1 MDKIYQHNKTE
12 KEILNFW
19 LERHIYHAN
28 ERSDKDAF
36 SIVIPPPNV
45 TGSLHLGHALDDTLQ
60 DIICRYKRLLGYEVL
75 WLPGTDHA
83 GIATQNVVEKMLH
96 KEGKTRQVF
105 GRDKFIEKVWE
116 WKEQYGQRIINQL
129 KSLGASCDWDRE
141 RFTMD
146 EGLSKAVKKAFVTLY
161 SKGLIYKGTRI
172 INWCPRC
179 STALADLEVEHE
191 DREDKLYFV
200 KYKFLDNPDKF
211 ITIATTRPETIFA
224 DTAVAVNPKDERFAG
239 LVGEKVLVPMTDR
252 VVEIISDSLVE
263 TDFGTGA
270 LKITPG
276 HDPMDFEIGITH
288 NLEVLIAIDSDGKM
302 TELAGDLKGLDR
314 DIARERAVEILE
326 EIGALE
332 KVEDLRHAV
341 GHCYRCKTVIE
352 PYVSEQ
358 WFVKSAPLA
367 KKAMEAVKNDT
378 IQFFPERWEKIYFDW
393 LENIKDWCI
402 SRQIWWGH
410 RIPAWYCNNC
420 NEIIVSENEPKS
432 CPKCNSTDLKQDE
445 DVLDTWFSSSLWPF
459 STMGWPEETEE
470 LKKFFPTSVLV
481 TGFDIIYFWVAR
493 MIMMSLVLTEKEP
506 FKNVIIHG
514 LIRDPQGRK
523 MSKSIGNVIDP
534 MDIIEE
540 SGADALRFSLASLS
554 NPSGQDIKMSKEK
567 VKGARNF
574 ANKLWNTARF
584 VLNYEENVTNYDI
597 SNEDIANMEPED
609 IWILSRSNEVID
621 FLCQKL
627 DEYNFSAAS
636 TEVYNFIW
644 DEFCDWYIELT
655 KFRMKNHFKDELA
668 LKVLFYT
675 FRQSLIMLHPFM
687 PFITEDLY
695 RRLPNSK
702 ESITFETLK
711 KFGHSFSSEK
721 LKNMTAL
728 IEATKST
735 RKLRSEYRIAPDL
748 TTEPILVMP
757 DDIKNNFMSEIEKY
771 CFLTKSKA
779 PKVAQD
785 MPTNLKGFAIERDTS
800 ITVLLYLEQDNL
812 KKSKELIEK
821 SLQKL
826 LKEFKISEQRLN
838 DPKFLKGAPEDVIEA
853 EKEKIT
859 NQKES
864 IEILERKLSFLK

>member
-1 MDKIYQHNKTE
+1 MDKIYQHNNTE

-19 LERHIYHAN
+19 LDNHIYHAN
-28 ERSDKDAF
+28 EKTDKDVF

-60 DIICRYKRLLGYEVL
+60 DIICRYKRLLGFEVL

-96 KEGKTRQVF
+96 KEGKTRQTL
-105 GRDKFIEKVWE
+105 GREKFIEKVWE

-161 SKGLIYKGTRI
+161 NKGLIYKGTRI

-200 KYKFLDNPDKF
+200 KYKFFDNPDKF

-224 DTAVAVNPKDERFAG
+224 DTAVAVNPKDERFTNLIG
-239 LVGEKVLVPMTDR
+239 KKVFVPMTGR

-276 HDPMDFEIGITH
+276 HDPMDFEIGLTH
-288 NLEVLIAIDSDGKM
+288 NLEVLIAIDSNGNM
-302 TELAGDLKGLDR
+302 TDLAGNLKGLDR
-314 DIARERAVEILE
+314 DSARKKSVEILE
-326 EIGALE
+326 EMGVLE

-358 WFVKSAPLA
+358 WFVKSTPLA
-367 KKAMEAVKNDT
+367 KKAMETVESD
-378 IQFFPERWEKIYFDW
+378 IVQFFPERWEKIYFDW

-410 RIPAWYCNNC
+410 RIPAWYCDNC
-420 NEIIVSENEPKS
+420 NEIIVSEDEPKS
-432 CPKCNSTDLKQDE
+432 CPKCNSTNLRQDE

-493 MIMMSLVLTEKEP
+493 MIMMSLALTEKEP

-584 VLNYEENVTNYDI
+584 VLNYEENVTNHNI

-621 FLCQKL
+621 YLCQKL

-655 KFRMKNHFKDELA
+655 KFRIKNHFKDELA
-668 LKVLFYT
+668 LKVLFYI
-675 FRQSLIMLHPFM
+675 FRQSLILLHPFM
-687 PFITEDLY
+687 PFITEYLY
-695 RRLPNSK
+695 RRLPNNK

-711 KFGHSFSSEK
+711 KFDYPMNSEK
-721 LKNMTAL
+721 LRNMTAL
-728 IEATKST
+728 VEATKST
-735 RKLRSEYRIAPDL
+735 RKLRSEYRITPDL
-748 TTEPILVMP
+748 ITEPILVMSG
-757 DDIKNNFMSEIEKY
+757 DIKSNFMSEIEKY
-771 CFLTKSKA
+771 CFLTKSKT
-779 PKVAQD
+779 PQIVQD
-785 MPTNLKGFAIERDTS
+785 TPVNLKGYAIERDAS

-838 DPKFLKGAPEDVIEA
+838 DANFLKGAPEEVIKS
-853 EKEKIT
+853 EKEKLT

-864 IEILERKLSFLK
+864 IKILERKLSFLK

>member
-1 MDKIYQHNKTE
+1 M
-12 KEILNFW
+12 
-19 LERHIYHAN
+19 
-28 ERSDKDAF
+28 
-36 SIVIPPPNV
+36 VIPPPNV

-60 DIICRYKRLLGYEVL
+60 DIICRYKRLMGYEVL

-83 GIATQNVVEKMLH
+83 GIATQNVVEKMLQ
-96 KEGKTRQVF
+96 KEGITRHQL

-116 WKEQYGQRIINQL
+116 WKEQYGQKIINQL

-146 EGLSKAVKKAFVTLY
+146 EVLSRAVKKAFVTLY
-161 SKGLIYKGTRI
+161 NMGLIYKGKRI

-191 DREDKLYFV
+191 EREDKLYFV
-200 KYKFLDNPDKF
+200 KYKFLENPDHF

-224 DTAVAVNPKDERFAG
+224 DTAVAVNPKDKRYSSVIG
-239 LVGEKVLVPMTDR
+239 KKVIVPMTQR
-252 VVEIISDSLVE
+252 TVEIISDERVE

-276 HDPMDFEIGITH
+276 HDPIDFEIGKDH
-288 NLEVLIAIDSDGKM
+288 NLEILIAIDLDGKM
-302 TELAGDLKGLDR
+302 TELAGELKGLDR
-314 DIARERAVEILE
+314 DVARRKSIEILE
-326 EIGALE
+326 ESGALE
-332 KVEDLRHAV
+332 KVEDLHHAV
-341 GHCYRCKTVIE
+341 GHCYRCKTVVE
-352 PYVSEQ
+352 PYISEQ

-367 KKAMEAVKNDT
+367 KKAIEAVKNDT
-378 IQFFPERWEKIYFDW
+378 IQFFPERWEKVYFDW

-459 STMGWPEETEE
+459 STMGWPEDTEE
-470 LKKFFPTSVLV
+470 LKRFFPTSVLV

-493 MIMMSLVLTEKEP
+493 MIMMSLALTGKEP

-514 LIRDPQGRK
+514 LIRDSQGRK

-534 MDIIEE
+534 MEIIEE

-584 VLNYEENVTNYDI
+584 VLNYKENFVSYDI
-597 SNEDIANMEPED
+597 TKEEITNMEPED
-609 IWILSRSNEVID
+609 IWILSRSNEVKYY
-621 FLCQKL
+621 LCKKL

-655 KFRMKNHFKDELA
+655 KFRIKNHFKEELA
-668 LKVLFYT
+668 FKILFFT
-675 FRQSLIMLHPFM
+675 FKQSLLMLHPFM

-695 RRLPNSK
+695 RRLPDNK

-711 KFGHSFSSEK
+711 EFNLPLNLEK
-721 LKNMTAL
+721 LENMSTL

-735 RKLRSEYRIAPDL
+735 RKLRSEYKIAPNII
-748 TTEPILVMP
+748 TEPILVMS
-757 DDIKNNFMSEIEKY
+757 DDIKNNFNTEIEKY
-771 CFLTKSKA
+771 CFLTRSKN
-779 PKVAQD
+779 PQIVNE
-785 MPTNLKGFAIERDTS
+785 MPTNLRGFALERGNL
-800 ITVLLYLEQDNL
+800 ITVLIYLEKDEL
-812 KKSKELIEK
+812 EKSREIIEK
-821 SLQKL
+821 NIQKL
-826 LKEFKISEQRLN
+826 LKELEISKQRLM
-838 DPKFLKGAPEDVIEA
+838 DPNFLNGAPKEVIEL
-853 EKEKIT
+853 EKEKLEI
-859 NQKES
+859 QKKS
-864 IEILERKLSFLK
+864 VEILERKLSFLK

>member
-1 MDKIYQHNKTE
+1 MDKTYQHNNTE
-12 KEILNFW
+12 KKILNFW
-19 LERHIYHAN
+19 LENHIYHADVN
-28 ERSDKDAF
+28 SNKEAF

-60 DIICRYKRLLGYEVL
+60 DIICRYKRLMGYEVL

-83 GIATQNVVEKMLH
+83 GIATQNVVEKMLQ
-96 KEGKTRQVF
+96 KKGITRHQL
-105 GRDKFIEKVWE
+105 GREKFVEKVWE

-146 EGLSKAVKKAFVTLY
+146 EVLSKAVKKAFVTLY
-161 SKGLIYKGTRI
+161 NMGLIYKGTRI

-191 DREDKLYFV
+191 EKEDKLYFV
-200 KYKFLDNPDKF
+200 KYRFLENPDQF

-224 DTAVAVNPKDERFAG
+224 DTAVAVNPRDERYKS
-239 LVGEKVLVPMTDR
+239 LVGKKVIVPMTER
-252 VVEIISDSLVE
+252 VVEIITDERVE

-276 HDPMDFEIGITH
+276 HDPTDFEIGLDH
-288 NLEVLIAIDSDGKM
+288 NLKVLIAIDSNGKM
-302 TELAGDLKGLDR
+302 TEIAGELSGLDR
-314 DIARERAVEILE
+314 EIARKRSVEILR
-326 EIGALE
+326 EIGSLE
-332 KVEDLRHAV
+332 RVENLKHAV

-358 WFVKSAPLA
+358 WFVRSTPLA
-367 KKAMEAVKNDT
+367 KRAIDAVKSDT

-420 NEIIVSENEPKS
+420 NEIIVSEDEPKR
-432 CPKCNSTDLKQDE
+432 CPKCNSSNLRQDE

-459 STMGWPEETEE
+459 STMGWPENTPE

-493 MIMMSLVLTEKEP
+493 MIMMSLALTGKEP

-514 LIRDPQGRK
+514 LIRDSQGRK
-523 MSKSIGNVIDP
+523 MSKSVGNVIDP

-584 VLNYEENVTNYDI
+584 VLGYEEYFTNYNI
-597 SNEDIANMEPED
+597 SSEDINVMEPED
-609 IWILSRSNEVID
+609 IWILSRSISVIKD
-621 FLCQKL
+621 LCLKL

-655 KFRMKNHFKDELA
+655 KFRIKNNFKSTLA
-668 LKVLFYT
+668 IKVLFCV
-675 FRQSLIMLHPFM
+675 FKQSLIMLHPFM

-695 RRLPNSK
+695 KRLPENK
-702 ESITFETLK
+702 GSITFETLK
-711 KFGHSFSSEK
+711 RFDYSLNLKK
-721 LKNMTAL
+721 LKNMGAL
-728 IEATKST
+728 IEATKCT
-735 RKLRSEYRIAPDL
+735 RKLRSEYKVAPDHI
-748 TTEPILVMP
+748 TEPILIMP
-757 DDIKNNFMSEIEKY
+757 ENIKDRFISEIEKF
-771 CFLTKSKA
+771 CFLTKSKN
-779 PKVAQD
+779 PKIALE
-785 MPTNLKGFAIERDTS
+785 MPKDLKGYAIERNTS
-800 ITVLLYLEQDNL
+800 IAVLLYLEKGEL
-812 KKSKELIEK
+812 ERSRELIEK
-821 SLQKL
+821 TLQKL
-826 LKEFKISEQRLN
+826 LKESEISKQRLN
-838 DPKFLKGAPEDVIEA
+838 DPKFLNSAPKEIIESER
-853 EKEKIT
+853 EKLD
-859 NQKES
+859 NQKKS

>member
-1 MDKIYQHNKTE
+1 MDKIYQHNNTE

-19 LERHIYHAN
+19 LDNHIYHAN
-28 ERSDKDAF
+28 KRSSKDAF

-60 DIICRYKRLLGYEVL
+60 DIICRYKRLLGFEVL

-96 KEGKTRQVF
+96 KEGKTRQVL

-161 SKGLIYKGTRI
+161 NKGLIYKGTRI

-200 KYKFLDNPDKF
+200 KYKFLDSPDKF

-224 DTAVAVNPKDERFAG
+224 DTAVAVNPKDERFKG
-239 LVGEKVLVPMTDR
+239 LVGKKVLVPMTDR

-276 HDPMDFEIGITH
+276 HDPMDFEIGLTH

-302 TELAGDLKGLDR
+302 TDLAGDLKGLDR
-314 DIARERAVEILE
+314 DSARKKSVEILE
-326 EIGALE
+326 EMEALE
-332 KVEDLRHAV
+332 KIEELKHAV

-358 WFVKSAPLA
+358 WFVKSTPLA
-367 KKAMEAVKNDT
+367 KRAMEAVKNDT
-378 IQFFPERWEKIYFDW
+378 IQFSPERWEKIYFDW

-402 SRQIWWGH
+402 SRQICWGH
-410 RIPAWYCNNC
+410 RIPAWYCNDC
-420 NEIIVSENEPKS
+420 NEIIVSENEPSS
-432 CPKCNSTDLKQDE
+432 CPKCNSTNLRQDE

-493 MIMMSLVLTEKEP
+493 MIMMSLALTEKEP

-584 VLNYEENVTNYDI
+584 VLNYEENVTNYNI
-597 SNEDIANMEPED
+597 TNEDIANMEPED
-609 IWILSRSNEVID
+609 IWILSRSNSVID
-621 FLCQKL
+621 YLCQKL

-655 KFRMKNHFKDELA
+655 KFRIKNHFKDELA

-675 FRQSLIMLHPFM
+675 FRQSLVLLHPFM

-695 RRLPNSK
+695 RRLPNNK

-711 KFGHSFSSEK
+711 KFDCPLSSEK
-721 LKNMTAL
+721 LKNMDAL
-728 IEATKST
+728 VEATKST

-748 TTEPILVMP
+748 ITEPILVMP
-757 DDIKNNFMSEIEKY
+757 DEIKSNFEPEIEKY
-771 CFLTKSKA
+771 CFLTKSKT
-779 PKVAQD
+779 PKIIQD
-785 MPTNLKGFAIERDTS
+785 TPIDLKGYAIERDAS

-821 SLQKL
+821 SLQKI
-826 LKEFKISEQRLN
+826 LKEFKISEQRLS
-838 DPKFLKGAPEDVIEA
+838 DPNFLKGAPDEVIES

>member
-1 MDKIYQHNKTE
+1 MDKIYQHNNTE

-19 LERHIYHAN
+19 LDNHIYHAN
-28 ERSDKDAF
+28 ERSSKDAF

-60 DIICRYKRLLGYEVL
+60 DIICRYKRLLGFEVL

-96 KEGKTRQVF
+96 KEGKTRQTL
-105 GRDKFIEKVWE
+105 GRDKFIERVWE

-161 SKGLIYKGTRI
+161 NKGLIYKGTRI

-200 KYKFLDNPDKF
+200 KYKFLDSPDKF

-224 DTAVAVNPKDERFAG
+224 DTAVAVNPKDERFKG
-239 LVGEKVLVPMTDR
+239 LVGGKVLVPMTDR

-276 HDPMDFEIGITH
+276 HDPMDFEIGLAH

-302 TELAGDLKGLDR
+302 TDLAGDLKGLDR
-314 DIARERAVEILE
+314 DSARKKSVEILE
-326 EIGALE
+326 EMGALE
-332 KVEDLRHAV
+332 KIEDLKHAV

-367 KKAMEAVKNDT
+367 KKAMEAVKND
-378 IQFFPERWEKIYFDW
+378 IVQFSPERWEKIYFDW

-410 RIPAWYCNNC
+410 RIPAWYCDDC
-420 NEIIVSENEPKS
+420 NEIIVSENEPNS
-432 CPKCNSTDLKQDE
+432 CPKCNSTNLRQDE

-493 MIMMSLVLTEKEP
+493 MIMMSLALTEKEP

-584 VLNYEENVTNYDI
+584 VLNYEENVTNHNI

-609 IWILSRSNEVID
+609 IWILSRSNSVID
-621 FLCQKL
+621 YLCQKL

-655 KFRMKNHFKDELA
+655 KFRIKNHFKDELA

-675 FRQSLIMLHPFM
+675 FRQSLILLHPFM
-687 PFITEDLY
+687 PFITEYLY
-695 RRLPNSK
+695 RRLPNNK

-711 KFGHSFSSEK
+711 KFDHPLSPEK
-721 LKNMTAL
+721 IKHMTTL
-728 IEATKST
+728 VEATKST
-735 RKLRSEYRIAPDL
+735 RKLRSEYRIAPDII
-748 TTEPILVMP
+748 TEPILVMP
-757 DDIKNNFMSEIEKY
+757 DDIKSNFMSEIEKY
-771 CFLTKSKA
+771 CFLTKSKT
-779 PKVAQD
+779 PQIIQD
-785 MPTNLKGFAIERDTS
+785 TPVDLKGYAIERDAS

-826 LKEFKISEQRLN
+826 LKEFKISEQRLS
-838 DPKFLKGAPEDVIEA
+838 DPNFLKGAPEEVIES
-853 EKEKIT
+853 EKEKIV

>member
-1 MDKIYQHNKTE
+1 MDKTYQHNNTE
-12 KEILNFW
+12 RKILNFW
-19 LERHIYHAN
+19 LKNHIYHSN
-28 ERSDKDAF
+28 VNSDKKTF
-36 SIVIPPPNV
+36 SMVIPPPNV

-60 DIICRYKRLLGYEVL
+60 DIICRYKRLMGYEVL

-83 GIATQNVVEKMLH
+83 GIATQNVVEKMLQ
-96 KEGKTRQVF
+96 KEGITRHQL

-116 WKEQYGQRIINQL
+116 WKEQYGQKIINQL

-146 EGLSKAVKKAFVTLY
+146 EVLSRAVKKAFVTLY
-161 SKGLIYKGTRI
+161 NMGLIYKGKRI

-191 DREDKLYFV
+191 EREDKLYFV
-200 KYKFLDNPDKF
+200 KYKFLENPDHF

-224 DTAVAVNPKDERFAG
+224 DTAVAVNPKDKRYSSVIG
-239 LVGEKVLVPMTDR
+239 KKVIVPMTQR
-252 VVEIISDSLVE
+252 AVEIISDERVE

-276 HDPMDFEIGITH
+276 HDPIDFEIGKDH
-288 NLEVLIAIDSDGKM
+288 NLEILIAIDLDGKM
-302 TELAGDLKGLDR
+302 TELAGELKGLDR
-314 DIARERAVEILE
+314 DVARRKSIEILE
-326 EIGALE
+326 ESGALE
-332 KVEDLRHAV
+332 KVEDLHHAV
-341 GHCYRCKTVIE
+341 GHCYRCKTVVE
-352 PYVSEQ
+352 PYISEQ
-358 WFVKSAPLA
+358 WFVKSTPLA
-367 KKAMEAVKNDT
+367 KKAIEAVKNDT
-378 IQFFPERWEKIYFDW
+378 IQFFPERWEKVYFDW

-459 STMGWPEETEE
+459 STMGWPEDTEE
-470 LKKFFPTSVLV
+470 LKRFFPTSVLV

-493 MIMMSLVLTEKEP
+493 MIMMSLALTGKEP

-514 LIRDPQGRK
+514 LIRDSQGRK

-534 MDIIEE
+534 MEIIEE

-584 VLNYEENVTNYDI
+584 VLNYKENFVSYDI
-597 SNEDIANMEPED
+597 TKEEITNMEPED
-609 IWILSRSNEVID
+609 IWILSRSNEVKYY
-621 FLCQKL
+621 LCKKL

-655 KFRMKNHFKDELA
+655 KFRIKNHFKEELA
-668 LKVLFYT
+668 FKILFFT
-675 FRQSLIMLHPFM
+675 FKQSLLMLHPFM

-695 RRLPNSK
+695 RRLPDNK

-711 KFGHSFSSEK
+711 EFNLPLNLEK
-721 LKNMTAL
+721 LENMSTL

-735 RKLRSEYRIAPDL
+735 RKLRSEYKIAPNII
-748 TTEPILVMP
+748 TEPILVMS
-757 DDIKNNFMSEIEKY
+757 DDIKNNFNTEIEKY
-771 CFLTKSKA
+771 CFLTRSKN
-779 PKVAQD
+779 PQIVNE
-785 MPTNLKGFAIERDTS
+785 MPTNLRGFALERGNL
-800 ITVLLYLEQDNL
+800 ITVLIYLEKDEL
-812 KKSKELIEK
+812 EKSREIIEK
-821 SLQKL
+821 NIQKL
-826 LKEFKISEQRLN
+826 LKELEISKQRLM
-838 DPKFLKGAPEDVIEA
+838 DPNFLNGAPKEVIEL
-853 EKEKIT
+853 EKEKLEI
-859 NQKES
+859 QKKS
-864 IEILERKLSFLK
+864 VEILERKLSFLK